1 MVPSGP
7 GFESPLAPRGQIAT
21 KVAKHVAEPIWAPE
35 SRFLGIRWGNRH
47 GFSRSI
53 CSDRSLGAQMGGG
66 VEYFR
71 GVDGEGRVAKILAGH
86 AGSRKFQKGVNVV
99 TVSGATCRAT
109 LV

>member
-1 MVPSGP
+1 M
-7 GFESPLAPRGQIAT
+7 T
-21 KVAKHVAEPIWAPE
+21 KNVAKPILASE
-35 SRFLGIRWGNRH
+35 SRFRGIRWGDRH

-109 LV
+109 PG

>member
-1 MVPSGP
+1 M
-7 GFESPLAPRGQIAT
+7 LR
-21 KVAKHVAEPIWAPE
+21 
-35 SRFLGIRWGNRH
+35 SRFWLQNQDFGVSVGAIGMVFRARH
-47 GFSRSI
+47 I

-109 LV
+109 PG